1 MHKVNRAF
9 YLVCTVLLLILSVH
23 SFGMSQKAIEYYS
36 AGELSYKSGDYG
48 TALRNYELSISM
60 DPAIEGYDSQLKFKM
75 GISAYMIGEY
85 DKARSYLSGY
95 NNDLVDAL
103 LNSISQRKQQDEWKK
118 WISQYKPTEIP
129 SGTEIPVETKK
140 KSTSSFLI
148 IPLVFIITFSFLFFA
163 EFRVYKLRKRV
174 IELPAK
180 PSEETAQSVNI
191 VSNVKEEAITVS
203 EELPEEWNLIPKDAK
218 IVDFEQLLNSEIDV
232 FKDIFEQLSV
242 GTETDSVEKSQVEE
256 GIQNNISESGIEI
269 PAEGKNEE
277 LIENEMEK
285 LVEDILGETK
295 ELIADLSEESEDIKK
310 EEGSENEVISQVEL
324 ESMESEMISKL
335 RLVREEWT
343 DADKI
348 EASLYEELQKDFS
361 EFDTIEKITEKE
373 TKILVEKLIILR
385 EGSEE
390 QKN

>member
-1 MHKVNRAF
+1 
-9 YLVCTVLLLILSVH
+9 LLLILSVH
-23 SFGMSQKAIEYYS
+23 SFGISQKAIEYYS
-36 AGELSYKSGDYG
+36 AGELSYKSGDYS

-85 DKARSYLSGY
+85 DKARSYLSSY

-118 WISQYKPTEIP
+118 WISQYKPSEIP

-140 KSTSSFLI
+140 KGTSSFLI
-148 IPLVFIITFSFLFFA
+148 MFLVFIITFSFLFFA

-191 VSNVKEEAITVS
+191 VSNVKEEAITIS

-218 IVDFEQLLNSEIDV
+218 IVDFEQLINSEIDV

-242 GTETDSVEKSQVEE
+242 STESVEKSKVEE
-256 GIQNNISESGIEI
+256 GIENNISESTTEI
-269 PAEGKNEE
+269 PSEGKNEE
-277 LIENEMEK
+277 LIENEREK

-295 ELIADLSEESEDIKK
+295 ELIADLGKESEDIKK
-310 EEGSENEVISQVEL
+310 EERSENEVISQVEL
-324 ESMESEMISKL
+324 ESMESEMLSKL
-335 RLVREEWT
+335 KLLSEEWT

-348 EASLYEELQKDFS
+348 EASQYEDLQKDFS